1 MNFSIN
7 KYNRFLISIFVFA
20 PFVAWLTEN
29 YLEMSFGR
37 IMQLLSYV
45 GVFLLIVFR
54 NDKNPII
61 FPKYLLFYLL
71 FIIYVFYTDL
81 YRLHREFKL
90 MYLFS
95 NPFIGGFN
103 FIFIIENLKIS
114 KKYYSWLIKM
124 SKFIL
129 IISVIVILIQQVY
142 DSSFL
147 TNIKSDTIPG
157 EIIEVD
163 KTQNR
168 LSSIYSW
175 ISDIAVGFGFVPI
188 FILLVEELDKRRKY
202 ILLWVFLGIIFTFLT
217 KERWIMLNA
226 LLVIPI
232 LLMNNKNKIKSF
244 FKYLILT
251 PLISFALF
259 FALEYSG
266 VDVVGIVNDRIL
278 ESDKKGLEAKTAG
291 SRILAFKAFNKF
303 FWDQPI
309 VGKGDIKYGMGA
321 TKGKTD
327 YKLTR
332 YLAGRSSQM
341 HVGYL
346 SLLYL
351 YGVIGAFFFL
361 GFLFLLMK
369 KLYKNAKITSIWAP
383 FLAFLGFAI
392 ANLTLVTFSV
402 FEMGLIIVLVADKF
416 HTQSIREER
425 KIYA

>member
-7 KYNRFLISIFVFA
+7 KYNLFLISIFIFA
-20 PFVAWLTEN
+20 PFAAWFSEN
-29 YLEMSFGR
+29 YLEMSFTR
-37 IMQLLSYV
+37 IMQLLSFV
-45 GVFLLIVFR
+45 GVLLLIVFR
-54 NDKNPII
+54 NDKNPIK
-61 FPKYLLFYLL
+61 FPKYLLFYFL
-71 FIIYVFYTDL
+71 FIIYVFYSDL
-81 YRLHREFKL
+81 YRLDREFEI

-103 FIFIIENLKIS
+103 FIFIIENLYIS
-114 KKYYSWLIKM
+114 KKYYSWLLKM
-124 SKFIL
+124 SKIVL
-129 IISVIVILIQQVY
+129 IISIIVILIQQVH

-147 TNIKSDTIPG
+147 ANIKSDSVPG
-157 EIIEVD
+157 EIIVID

-188 FILLVEELDKRRKY
+188 FILLVEEMDKRRKN

-226 LLVIPI
+226 LLVLPI
-232 LLMNNKNKIKSF
+232 LFMNYKNQAKKF

-251 PLISFALF
+251 PLLSFSLF
-259 FALEYSG
+259 LALEYSG
-266 VDVVGIVNDRIL
+266 VDVTGIINDRIL

-291 SRILAFKAFNKF
+291 SRILAFEAFDKF
-303 FWDQPI
+303 FWDHPI
-309 VGKGDIKYGMGA
+309 LGKGDIKYGMGV
-321 TKGKTD
+321 TKGKSD
-327 YKLTR
+327 YKLKR

-361 GFLFLLMK
+361 GFLYLIIR
-369 KLYKNAKITSIWAP
+369 KLYKNAKLTGVWAP
-383 FLAFLGFAI
+383 FLGFLGFAI

-416 HTQSIREER
+416 YTQRIKEER